1 MKIFFKT
8 RSQARQFAQAK
19 PTSRKAGSVKS
30 DKGWAVLLGKTSVQL
45 NKKG

>member
-1 MKIFFKT
+1 MKMYFKT
-8 RSQARQFAQAK
+8 RSQARQFAQGK

-30 DKGWAVLLGKTSVQL
+30 DKGWIVTL

>member
-1 MKIFFKT
+1 MKLYFKT
-8 RSQARQFAQAK
+8 RSQARTFAQSK

-30 DKGWAVLLGKTSVQL
+30 DRGWAVQL